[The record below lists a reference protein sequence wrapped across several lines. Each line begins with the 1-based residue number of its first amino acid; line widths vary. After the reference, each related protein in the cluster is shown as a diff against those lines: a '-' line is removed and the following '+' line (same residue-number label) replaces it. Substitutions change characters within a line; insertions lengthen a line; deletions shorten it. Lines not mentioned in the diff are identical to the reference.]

1 MSEKRTTK
9 PDEIERLAAAVEGG
23 ERRALARAITLVE
36 STHAD
41 HRAKAEALLARLMP
55 ATGNSIRLGISGSPG
70 VGKSTFIEAFG
81 LHLIGQGRRLAVLAV
96 DPSSK
101 RGGGSI
107 LGDKTRME
115 KLAVEP
121 AAFIRPSPTGGA
133 LGGVARRTR
142 EAILVAEAA
151 GFDVVIVE
159 TVGVGQSETAV
170 ADMVDMFI
178 LLLQP
183 AGGDELQGLKRGI
196 IELADL
202 LVVNKAD
209 GELTA
214 AAARAAADYRRALQ
228 LIMPRSVDWRTPV
241 KLASALTGKGIADVL
256 AHRRAVSRR
265 PHGERRAR
273 RPARRAGARL
283 ALERARRGTARGPQ
297 EPPRGRRH
305 RAQDRGPGDGGQ
317 AQPDGRR
324 RPAARGIPGQGRG
337 LLSQIQPKNEAAH
350 GGGLVLPRDVC
361 GRRLVRYAFNG
372 EGAEFCVLLADLA
385 GFLVRRRIEP
395 SLNLLDAVERLD
407 GNARFWR
414 LSFQGSDFPPSSGS
428 PRGELAAAGCF
439 DGGHS
444 AREKLLRISLRVRYV
459 DLCDTVNDRLG
470 LSMEALDGDSTKS
483 EARKHRQRYRVVR
496 FHGSPPLGIAFFRQA
511 MRL

>member
-1 MSEKRTTK
+1 MSGERPTGGKRTAKAEGT
-9 PDEIERLAAAVEGG
+9 DEVERLAAAVERG

-36 STHAD
+36 STRAD

-55 ATGNSIRLGISGSPG
+55 ATGNAIRLGISGSPG

-81 LHLIGQGRRLAVLAV
+81 LHLIGKGRRLAVLAV

-159 TVGVGQSETAV
+159 TVGVGQSEMAV

-228 LIMPRSVDWRTPV
+228 LIMPRSPEWRTPV
-241 KLASALTGKGIADVL
+241 KLASALTGKGIADVWHTVEQYRAALTAKGEL
-256 AHRRAVSRR
+256 ATRRA
-265 PHGERRAR
+265 EQARAWLSSELAEGLLAALKSH
-273 RPARRAGARL
+273 PEAGAI
-283 ALERARRGTARGPQ
+283 A
-297 EPPRGRRH
+297 
-305 RAQDRGPGDGGQ
+305 
-317 AQPDGRR
+317 
-324 RPAARGIPGQGRG
+324 
-337 LLSQIQPKNEAAH
+337 
-350 GGGLVLPRDVC
+350 
-361 GRRLVRYAFNG
+361 
-372 EGAEFCVLLADLA
+372 
-385 GFLVRRRIEP
+385 RRIE
-395 SLNLLDAVERLD
+395 AQVTA
-407 GNARFWR
+407 GK
-414 LSFQGSDFPPSSGS
+414 LSPT
-428 PRGELAAAGCF
+428 AAAARLLQAFRGKGC
-439 DGGHS
+439 
-444 AREKLLRISLRVRYV
+444 
-459 DLCDTVNDRLG
+459 
-470 LSMEALDGDSTKS
+470 
-483 EARKHRQRYRVVR
+483 
-496 FHGSPPLGIAFFRQA
+496 
-511 MRL
+511 